1 MSRSLSERKSKNAV
15 VLLAFSLIKKTVLF
29 FFILS
34 IFPFTLF
41 MLLVAFAVDID
52 GRDKRFHSNLVIAPT
67 CDTVSTYHITDNA
80 RDPQP
85 RLEPAAAPQTYDTCS
100 QSLQSS

>member
-15 VLLAFSLIKKTVLF
+15 VLFAFFLLKKPFNF
-29 FFILS
+29 FHS
-34 IFPFTLF
+34 QDSAYFPFTLF

-67 CDTVSTYHITDNA
+67 CDTISYNHKHVPHH
-80 RDPQP
+80 
-85 RLEPAAAPQTYDTCS
+85 
-100 QSLQSS
+100 